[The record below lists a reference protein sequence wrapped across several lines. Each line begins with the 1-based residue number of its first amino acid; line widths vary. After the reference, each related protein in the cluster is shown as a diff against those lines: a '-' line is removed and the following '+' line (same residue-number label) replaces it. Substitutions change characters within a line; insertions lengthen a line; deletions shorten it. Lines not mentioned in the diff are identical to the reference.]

1 MNFLPKCRSIYLSQI
16 KSDLHETFSIF
27 QDRSPELT
35 NNVRGCASARVH
47 AKRVKLCMQLWAVY
61 NPSYFS
67 QMKSDIHETFSIC
80 QDWSP
85 ELINNVRGC
94 VQAHARVH
102 AQRVELCTQIWAVY
116 NPSYFSQMKS
126 DIHETF
132 SICQD
137 YSPELINNVPGCAC
151 ACVHAQRVKTGTQL
165 GAVYKPSYLSQIQ
178 SNIQE
183 TFIICQ
189 D

>member
-1 MNFLPKCRSIYLSQI
+1 MHYVIFGRFRYMNFLPKCRSIYLSQI
-16 KSDLHETFSIF
+16 QSDLHETFSIF

-67 QMKSDIHETFSIC
+67 QMKSDI
-80 QDWSP
+80 Q
-85 ELINNVRGC
+85 
-94 VQAHARVH
+94 
-102 AQRVELCTQIWAVY
+102 
-116 NPSYFSQMKS
+116 
-126 DIHETF
+126 ETF

-151 ACVHAQRVKTGTQL
+151 ACVHAQRIKTGTQL
-165 GAVYKPSYLSQIQ
+165 GAVCKPSYLSEIQ
-178 SNIQE
+178 SKIQE
-183 TFIICQ
+183 TFIICRDWSPELINNVFRCAPRSVHVPCVKLCTQ
-189 D
+189 LCAVYNPSYLS

>member
-1 MNFLPKCRSIYLSQI
+1 MHYVIFGRFRYMNFLPKCRSIYLSQI

-85 ELINNVRGC
+85 ELINNVHGC
-94 VQAHARVH
+94 ATAFVHGEHVLCMHARMCMLTNNKN
-102 AQRVELCTQIWAVY
+102 QLRILILIYTE
-116 NPSYFSQMKS
+116 SFMK
-126 DIHETF
+126 I
-132 SICQD
+132 
-137 YSPELINNVPGCAC
+137 
-151 ACVHAQRVKTGTQL
+151 
-165 GAVYKPSYLSQIQ
+165 
-178 SNIQE
+178 
-183 TFIICQ
+183 
-189 D
+189 

>member
-1 MNFLPKCRSIYLSQI
+1 MHYVIFGRFRYMNFLPKCRSIYLSQI

-80 QDWSP
+80 QD
-85 ELINNVRGC
+85 
-94 VQAHARVH
+94 
-102 AQRVELCTQIWAVY
+102 
-116 NPSYFSQMKS
+116 
-126 DIHETF
+126 
-132 SICQD
+132 